1 MKNRITHILRDWKPD
16 ILATESGVEP
26 QSEATRGGYPLP
38 RGINML
44 MPVELCIN
52 RDLLVTLLSA
62 SIQEMTQHKRA
73 HPSPMS
79 DQAMAELEA
88 ALQQQL
94 AFRAWA
100 REHPANYICIAMYPT
115 TEADPVVEDLG
126 DLEDLGDF

>member
-1 MKNRITHILRDWKPD
+1 MKNRITHILKDWNPE
-16 ILATESGVEP
+16 ILAVEP
-26 QSEATRGGYPLP
+26 TAEPRMDATRGGHPLP

-100 REHPANYICIAMYPT
+100 RAHPANYICIAMYPT
-115 TEADPVVEDLG
+115 AEADSVE
-126 DLEDLGDF
+126 DLEDLGEF